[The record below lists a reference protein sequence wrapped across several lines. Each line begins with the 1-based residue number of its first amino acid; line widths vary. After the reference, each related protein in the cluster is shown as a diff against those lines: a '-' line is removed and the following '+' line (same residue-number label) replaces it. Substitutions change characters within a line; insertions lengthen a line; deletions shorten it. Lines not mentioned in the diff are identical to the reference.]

1 MNGLRPRVLA
11 ATVAVGIALT
21 GCSTTTSGEP
31 TAPSGASRTTTT
43 TSSAAPTT
51 TTTTTVAAPPTQPAS
66 EIPSQ
71 YAVLAKRANE
81 IISDNSSF
89 WGALGAIIP
98 RSGFI
103 VADTMD
109 GPCGKETRSPAWICD
124 DAGVMTISGQEMSRV
139 QSVVGDLGMA
149 VVIGHE
155 AGHLA
160 LPMLD
165 PSVDTGGD
173 LEERRADCAAGAYMR
188 RIADGQSFVFTNPS
202 KSDLDNARA
211 QMMNTDARKQ
221 AYDFGWNATMPTDCV
236 SYQP

>member
-1 MNGLRPRVLA
+1 MIRCLRPLA
-11 ATVAVGIALT
+11 AGLAVAGLVLT
-21 GCSTTTSGEP
+21 GCSTTTGGEP
-31 TAPSGASRTTTT
+31 TAPSDASRTAAT
-43 TSSAAPTT
+43 TSSAAA

-71 YAVLAKRANE
+71 YTVLAKRANE

-89 WGALGAIIP
+89 WGAMGALIP

-109 GPCGKETRSPAWICD
+109 GPCGKETSSPAWICD
-124 DAGVMTISGQEMSRV
+124 DAGVMTISGPGMSQV

-160 LPMLD
+160 LPKLD

-173 LEERRADCAAGAYMR
+173 LEERRADCAAGAYMK
-188 RIADGQSFVFTNPS
+188 RIANGQSFVFTNPS
-202 KSDLDNARA
+202 KADLDTART
-211 QMMNTDARKQ
+211 QMMNTPARQ
-221 AYDFGWNATMPTDCV
+221 AAYDFGWNAGMATDCV
-236 SYQP
+236 TYQP